1 MFLLVNWDVKQGAD
15 YVHIRLKKVAGRAIF
30 GFCDFLSSIFLFS
43 PAVLET
49 CWMPARCFPAESLQI
64 VVATPEIEILK
75 VLHMLFLE
83 YLESLHSLDTCMRW
97 SISGIGF
104 EYWIVGGGWLR

>member
-15 YVHIRLKKVAGRAIF
+15 YVHIRLKVAGRANF
-30 GFCDFLSSIFLFS
+30 WNCVNFVFNLFVFS

-49 CWMPARCFPAESLQI
+49 CWMPARCFPAKSLQI
-64 VVATPEIEILK
+64 VGATPEIEILIWYF
-75 VLHMLFLE
+75 LFPE
-83 YLESLHSLDTCMRW
+83 YLESLYNLDTCMRW